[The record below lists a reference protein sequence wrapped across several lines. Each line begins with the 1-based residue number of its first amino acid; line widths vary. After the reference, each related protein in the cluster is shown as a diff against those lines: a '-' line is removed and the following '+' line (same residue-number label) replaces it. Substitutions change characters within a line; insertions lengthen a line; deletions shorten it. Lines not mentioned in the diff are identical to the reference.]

1 MHAIGG
7 TNDIMLIEPGMSL
20 SQHLNVMSP
29 SQVLSPPDDP
39 VQKKVIRCGIHVV
52 TVVGDGSG
60 RAWATGTNLGKL
72 RWPAAQWESH
82 GAVVRGRAHAEATGS
97 WEDRICEAAECTQD
111 DRVTATKR
119 LAEPDKKTAK
129 KNAMVDANQKTING
143 FFKK

>member
-1 MHAIGG
+1 
-7 TNDIMLIEPGMSL
+7 
-20 SQHLNVMSP
+20 MSP

-72 RWPAAQWESH
+72 RWPAARWESH

-97 WEDRICEAAECTQD
+97 WAERLLEASECTQD
-111 DRVTATKR
+111 DKVSATKR
-119 LAEPDKKTAK
+119 LAEPERKTLKKAK
-129 KNAMVDANQKTING
+129 VDAKQKTLNG
-143 FFKK
+143 FFKH